1 MGRARRRR
9 RRFRRVIR
17 LALFMALFFGV
28 LPGLLATSATGHPL
42 TGLFIIPAAM
52 LGTMLVLP
60 FLLLAL
66 VVTVAAV
73 ALPFAILAVIFGVP
87 FYLVYRLAAG
97 SRTRPRRVDDEDD
110 EDDRLPA
117 DVQLRRRYVAGE
129 ITYAQFQ
136 EGMLGLLKE
145 RYARGTLQLAEY
157 EAELE
162 KLVAPARRVDVK
174 RDPTVSGAPR
184 LN

>member
-17 LALFMALFFGV
+17 LALFMALVFGV

-42 TGLFIIPAAM
+42 AGLVIVPAAM
-52 LGTMLVLP
+52 LATVLALP

-73 ALPFAILAVIFGVP
+73 ALPFAILAAMFGGP
-87 FYLVYRLAAG
+87 LYLVYRLTG
-97 SRTRPRRVDDEDD
+97 GRERSRRGDGEDD
-110 EDDRLPA
+110 DDLLPEDAR
-117 DVQLRRRYVAGE
+117 LRRRYVAGE

-136 EGMLGLLKE
+136 EGMMGLLKE
-145 RYARGTLQLAEY
+145 RYTRGALPLAEY

-162 KLVAPARRVDVK
+162 KLMAPARYVDVK
-174 RDPTVSGAPR
+174 RDPAVAGAPR
-184 LN
+184 LS